1 MDHELEFQ
9 VEPEE
14 STISGNWIVDID
26 YSIIWKEQWLLN
38 KHNANIC
45 TGGILELKQEIRKGL
60 VITFIYKCN
69 VCGDEVSISSENPNK
84 PILNK
89 AAVWATLSVGSTYK
103 HTEEFL
109 SVLEIPPMSERMFY
123 KLQSELGELWQDEL
137 IKNMEEAGKEE
148 HDIAKNLGHIDED
161 GILHI
166 TVNLDGGWSKRSYGH
181 TYKASSG
188 VVSIWL

>member
-1 MDHELEFQ
+1 MDHELEFE

-14 STISGNWIVDID
+14 SIISGYRIVDID
-26 YSIIWKEQWLLN
+26 YIMKR
-38 KHNANIC
+38 AM
-45 TGGILELKQEIRKGL
+45 TAQEIRKGL
-60 VITFIYKCN
+60 VSTFIYKCN
-69 VCGDEVSISSENPNK
+69 VCGDEVSISSENPKK

-109 SVLEIPPMSERMFY
+109 SVLEIPPMSERRFY

-148 HDIAKNLGHIDED
+148 HDIAKNLGHVDED
-161 GILHI
+161 GIPYV
-166 TVNLDGGWSKRSYGH
+166 TVYLDGGWSKRSYGH

-188 VVSIWL
+188 VVSICL